1 MTSITV
7 YGGAR
12 SIGGNKILLE
22 DGDTRLFFDFG
33 TSFKVREQYFEEY
46 LKPRPGA
53 GLLDLLEMQYTND
66 QGIYFGPLLPRLEG
80 IYRSDLIP
88 PGGVWERYR
97 DRPGYA
103 AIDHVDAVLVSHAH
117 IDHTGY
123 ISFLRE
129 DIPIY
134 STAMTAFIAKSM
146 QDSGIAEL
154 EKEVCYF
161 APREPDPD
169 YDIIKTTATG
179 GRSRTCCVLSCWSTG
194 S

>member
-1 MTSITV
+1 MIAIAV

-53 GLLDLLEMQYTND
+53 GLLDLLEMQYTNEE
-66 QGIYFGPLLPRLEG
+66 GIFFGPLLPRLEG
-80 IYRSDLIP
+80 IYRRDLIP
-88 PGGVWERYR
+88 PGDVWERYR
-97 DRPGYA
+97 EHPGYA

-123 ISFLRE
+123 ISFLRGTSL
-129 DIPIY
+129 
-134 STAMTAFIAKSM
+134 ST
-146 QDSGIAEL
+146 
-154 EKEVCYF
+154 
-161 APREPDPD
+161 PR
-169 YDIIKTTATG
+169 
-179 GRSRTCCVLSCWSTG
+179 R
-194 S
+194 